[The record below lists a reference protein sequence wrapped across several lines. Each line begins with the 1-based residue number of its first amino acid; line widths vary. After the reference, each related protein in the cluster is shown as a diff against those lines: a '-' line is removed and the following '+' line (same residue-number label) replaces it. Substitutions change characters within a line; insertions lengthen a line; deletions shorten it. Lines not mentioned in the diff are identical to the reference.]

1 MKADDT
7 QLSCSTNSIQET
19 LELGK
24 ALGQSLVGGL
34 TIGLS
39 GPLGAGK
46 TQLVKGIALGNG
58 LKDDRNVTSPTFTL
72 IHEYPGRLLL
82 YHLDAWRL
90 NGPEALQAL
99 GFDELT
105 NESSAVIVEWADRVA
120 GVIPDARLWIEIAST
135 GEFQRELTL
144 IAVGDAA
151 NRCVASFQNM
161 YR

>member
-7 QLSCSTNSIQET
+7 QLSCSTNSILET

-58 LKDDRNVTSPTFTL
+58 MKDDCDVTSPTFTL
-72 IHEYPGRLLL
+72 IHEYPGRLMLF
-82 YHLDAWRL
+82 HLDAYRL
-90 NGPEALQAL
+90 NGPAELQAL
-99 GFDELT
+99 GFDELMD
-105 NESSAVIVEWADRVA
+105 ESSAVIVEWADRVA
-120 GVIPDARLWIEIAST
+120 SVMPEDRLWIEIAPT
-135 GEFQRELTL
+135 GEFQRDLTL
-144 IAVGDAA
+144 IAAGDIAT
-151 NRCVASFQNM
+151 RCVASFQNT